1 MGGLWQSVAKFDF
14 KVRKLLFSSTYTLQT
29 GRDKQ
34 VTLKIYKSGLDH
46 LGATHF
52 LSLRDPCLG
61 FNPYLAEVKPSQNLP
76 LHNSKA
82 ALKPYKTRQYWA
94 KSKGNYDRKQAK
106 QQKARLPAAKACSG
120 DLKSMHL
127 ETKMQALFVRVQLCE
142 NALRRI
148 FITMLWLDCLR
159 GILLVVAIRSTLSS
173 RTSLKH
179 MKIAG
184 SIYAC
189 AIWTLVIQHCR

>member
-1 MGGLWQSVAKFDF
+1 
-14 KVRKLLFSSTYTLQT
+14 
-29 GRDKQ
+29 
-34 VTLKIYKSGLDH
+34 
-46 LGATHF
+46 
-52 LSLRDPCLG
+52 
-61 FNPYLAEVKPSQNLP
+61 
-76 LHNSKA
+76 
-82 ALKPYKTRQYWA
+82 
-94 KSKGNYDRKQAK
+94 
-106 QQKARLPAAKACSG
+106 
-120 DLKSMHL
+120 MHL

-189 AIWTLVIQHCR
+189 AI